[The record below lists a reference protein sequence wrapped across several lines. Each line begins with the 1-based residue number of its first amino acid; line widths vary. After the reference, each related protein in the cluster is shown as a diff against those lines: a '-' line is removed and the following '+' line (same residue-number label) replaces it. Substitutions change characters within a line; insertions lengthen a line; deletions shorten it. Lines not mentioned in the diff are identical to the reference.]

1 MKWKR
6 FEPPPVSQTS
16 MSKKIPL
23 QMQINNMKT
32 FDLILKLKSD
42 AHFDSMDFT
51 ISSNH
56 ISTSTIVTDTNKNT
70 PNLGIT
76 TLDV

>member
-1 MKWKR
+1 MKWEG

-32 FDLILKLKSD
+32 FDLISKLKSD
-42 AHFDSMDFT
+42 AQFDSMDIT

-56 ISTSTIVTDTNKNT
+56 ISTSTIVTDTNKKYRKFGNY
-70 PNLGIT
+70 NS
-76 TLDV
+76 